1 MEPPPAAIQNT
12 GSGAVAT
19 EGGVAAGAG
28 GVAVGGNVHGN
39 IYITTSSN
47 SPEASEFLSTSTYLN
62 EIGNTTLGREDMLN
76 IPSNTFSSLRRILL
90 QCGPFE
96 SNQQL
101 RAVFAHPLLQPWQA
115 GLPQTE
121 SVVERVDLLINYLMN
136 ARRNTGEYILPI
148 FLWISA
154 ERIDPQITCHHLL
167 SDLAKALGYSHT
179 PKTMDVEK
187 CRPVDDHANP
197 DDAQL
202 ECPQRLSKDFFISYN
217 GADHQWAEWIAWQ
230 LEKAGYSTFIQAW
243 DFRPGSNF
251 VLEMQNAA
259 EQADRTIAVLS
270 PSYIKALYTHP
281 EWAAAFACDP
291 TGSKRKLL
299 PVRVR
304 PCELTGLLSQIVYI
318 DLVGLRAE
326 EACDKLLKEV
336 DFNRPKPGIAPGFPG
351 LV

>member
-1 MEPPPAAIQNT
+1 MEQPPTTINNT
-12 GSGAVAT
+12 GSGATAT
-19 EGGVAAGAG
+19 QGGVAIR
-28 GVAVGGNVHGN
+28 GNMHGN

-47 SPEASEFLSTSTYLN
+47 SPKASEFLSTNTYLN
-62 EIGNTTLGREDMLN
+62 EIGNTTLGKGDMQN
-76 IPSNTFSSLRRILL
+76 IPSNIFSSLRRILL

-96 SNQQL
+96 TNQQL
-101 RAVFAHPLLQPWQA
+101 RAVFAHPLLQPWQV

-121 SVVERVDLLINYLMN
+121 SVADRVDLLINYLMN
-136 ARRNTGEYILPI
+136 AKRNTGEYILPI

-154 ERIDPQITCHHLL
+154 ERIDPQNTCHRLL

-179 PKTMDVEK
+179 PRTMDVEQ

-202 ECPQRLSKDFFISYN
+202 GRSQRVSKDFFISYN
-217 GADHQWAEWIAWQ
+217 GADYQWAEWIAWQ
-230 LEKAGYSTFIQAW
+230 LEKAGYSTVIQAW

-281 EWAAAFACDP
+281 EWAAAFARDP

-326 EACDKLLKEV
+326 EACDKLFKGV
-336 DFNRPKPGIAPGFPG
+336 DFNRSKPGIAPGFPG